1 MQDIGF
7 DVTGEHPIMDG
18 QKHHCRPL
26 SDKAS
31 VSDKS
36 GSGMYI
42 AFMDGIPTAYIANN
56 RTGESRNW
64 SSKGYS
70 MTDEEKAALNAQAAA
85 KRQTREAA
93 QAAERQSVAAG
104 ISILLNVCNSPTGNE
119 KYLQIKQAKVGN
131 LLVVPEP
138 SVFPNDAKILIRTN
152 WKASQALRA
161 NNPNHVVFTTG
172 DLIVPAHDTSGK
184 IWTAQTIQPNGV
196 KMFPTG
202 SQKTGS
208 FHIVGGDMDAL
219 AKAPV
224 ILLIEG
230 YATADTLSEAA
241 DSPEVSAFD
250 AENLIEVAK
259 AHREI
264 PPDLRR

>member
-1 MQDIGF
+1 M
-7 DVTGEHPIMDG
+7 
-18 QKHHCRPL
+18 
-26 SDKAS
+26 
-31 VSDKS
+31 
-36 GSGMYI
+36 
-42 AFMDGIPTAYIANN
+42 
-56 RTGESRNW
+56 
-64 SSKGYS
+64 
-70 MTDEEKAALNAQAAA
+70 
-85 KRQTREAA
+85 
-93 QAAERQSVAAG
+93 
-104 ISILLNVCNSPTGNE
+104 
-119 KYLQIKQAKVGN
+119 
-131 LLVVPEP
+131 LVVPEP
-138 SVFPNDAKILIRTN
+138 SAFPNDDKILIRTN